1 MNQFLVFL
9 SRMFV
14 AIPSTFLVWLLS
26 FFAFDQTFFL
36 SGAISIGAGIIAY
49 WISGIVLKQRFLK
62 KHQLTRKEYQYIKK
76 NLEEAKGKLNRLHKS
91 MLSIRHLPT
100 LKQRVEFTKTT
111 KKIYYL
117 TKKEPKRFYKAEEF
131 YFSHLDSAVEL
142 SEKYVFL
149 SAQPKKTY
157 ELDQSLY
164 ETRKTLEQMSKMVE
178 EDLYRV
184 ISDDID
190 HLNFEI
196 DVAKHSI
203 QTRKDSQNLIE
214 SRRLK

>member
-1 MNQFLVFL
+1 M
-9 SRMFV
+9 
-14 AIPSTFLVWLLS
+14 
-26 FFAFDQTFFL
+26 
-36 SGAISIGAGIIAY
+36 
-49 WISGIVLKQRFLK
+49 
-62 KHQLTRKEYQYIKK
+62 
-76 NLEEAKGKLNRLHKS
+76 
-91 MLSIRHLPT
+91 
-100 LKQRVEFTKTT
+100 
-111 KKIYYL
+111 
-117 TKKEPKRFYKAEEF
+117 
-131 YFSHLDSAVEL
+131 EL

-164 ETRKTLEQMSKMVE
+164 ETRKTLEQLSSLVE
-178 EDLYRV
+178 EDLYQV

-203 QTRKDSQNLIE
+203 KTIKDSRNLNE